1 LKALDLYDK
10 LELEA
15 FCGECAR
22 GFTRLSKA
30 REDRIMNRRSIWP
43 PIYVAGLLLVVGVLA
58 ISGPQG
64 SSEAHGQV
72 TFAFVDTIPDLTGTW
87 VGTWADTVY
96 LAGGSMTWEISR
108 DGSDY
113 TASGTIDFTYFGM
126 GLLSGSA
133 EGNITSAFADHV
145 MEFTF
150 EAAMI
155 GNGSGTINGNIGSGG
170 GTVTAP
176 LNFGEF
182 TFEGVVV
189 EGNIAGTFD
198 FTSPTGGAGI
208 ASLTKQTATERST
221 WGDIKALYRG
231 SSD

>member
-1 LKALDLYDK
+1 M
-10 LELEA
+10 
-15 FCGECAR
+15 
-22 GFTRLSKA
+22 S
-30 REDRIMNRRSIWP
+30 RRAIWP
-43 PIYVAGLLLVVGVLA
+43 PVYIAGLLLVVGVLA
-58 ISGPQG
+58 VSGPQG

-72 TFAFVDTIPDLTGTW
+72 TFAFTDTIPDLVGTW

-96 LAGGSMTWEISR
+96 EAGGSMTWVISR

-113 TASGTIDFTYFGM
+113 SASGTIDFSYFGM

-133 EGNITSAFADHV
+133 EGTVTGAFTDHV
-145 MEFTF
+145 MDFTF

-155 GNGSGTINGNIGSGG
+155 GSGSGTLDGGLGSGT

-176 LNFGEF
+176 LNFGGF
-182 TFEGVVV
+182 TFQGTVGEGLITG
-189 EGNIAGTFD
+189 EFD
-198 FTSPTGGAGI
+198 FTSPTGGKGV

-231 SSD
+231 RSE